1 MSHEQESTDKRL
13 TGSST
18 GPLGPWL
25 YTQIRSLH
33 KLISSAPLQPEEH
46 QSRVDTDCSLWHHI
60 YSVVSTPGIWK
71 HVLHCRLLTFMTS
84 YASTH
89 CMVRCNKKKL
99 NCSKE
104 NWNFSH
110 RKAKSYQQLNAIPRR
125 CHAGL
130 LKPLSCFF
138 SGKLSRWP
146 TVSELQ
152 CTVSCPGFLYF
163 SITTFLCQTL
173 SVHLSVHLDS
183 AIYGVIQLDGPP
195 SRPFQGEAMLE
206 AVGLQESQ
214 AYWPSVSTDRQQYM
228 LTGLAVRLA
237 PFLHTH

>member
-25 YTQIRSLH
+25 YTQIRSLR
-33 KLISSAPLQPEEH
+33 KLISSALLQPEEH

-130 LKPLSCFF
+130 LKPLS
-138 SGKLSRWP
+138 S
-146 TVSELQ
+146 
-152 CTVSCPGFLYF
+152 FLASSAGGPQSQNY
-163 SITTFLCQTL
+163 SAQWA
-173 SVHLSVHLDS
+173 VQDS
-183 AIYGVIQLDGPP
+183 FTSASQLFYV
-195 SRPFQGEAMLE
+195 R
-206 AVGLQESQ
+206 
-214 AYWPSVSTDRQQYM
+214 PSVCTSVCTWIQ
-228 LTGLAVRLA
+228 
-237 PFLHTH
+237 PFMV